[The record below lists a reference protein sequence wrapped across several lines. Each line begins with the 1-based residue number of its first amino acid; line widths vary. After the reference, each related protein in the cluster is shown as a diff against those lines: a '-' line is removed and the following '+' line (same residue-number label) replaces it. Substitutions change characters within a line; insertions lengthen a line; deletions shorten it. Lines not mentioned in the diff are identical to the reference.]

1 VQTHEGKTVGDL
13 RRREALPRAVVY
25 LGLHYPR
32 AVLLLWLLVAALA
45 TIGVLRLQIET
56 STDSV
61 LDRSGEP
68 WRFYQDSQDRF
79 GGDEILAL
87 VIEGERTFDPAILI
101 KSVELSEALEPLAG
115 VRRVDSLATVPLVH
129 VTTDGAVS
137 LEAALENG
145 VPADATALK
154 RFESLVVADRIAPR
168 TLVSK
173 DHRAVAVNVVLEKGP
188 EAHYE
193 RVFSEIEQHAEGVQT
208 WLSGVPVF
216 RTEADAR
223 TAAELSFF
231 IPLTI
236 GLVGIVLFLLFG
248 TLRAAA
254 IPIAV
259 SGLSTWILL
268 GAMGALG
275 VPLTVSTVILPSI
288 LLALGSAYSMHE
300 LTVAVD
306 CHSFPELAES
316 LQTVA
321 LPIALSGLTTAI
333 GFVAV
338 SLVRINVVR
347 DVGAFGAIGVFVVMA
362 ASLTATPATLRL
374 WPIRSRRPVLQRWLS
389 GPAVESLVRLAAGHW
404 RVVIVSW
411 IAATAIVMAGIA
423 RLEVETDAVKWFL
436 KGDPVRLSYESIR
449 DRFSG
454 ISPMNVVIEAPEGE
468 SVAAPRAVAALS
480 DLTTYL
486 ESLPEVGRA
495 LSVADPLRQI
505 HRGFVGNAGEPLPV
519 DSAVIE
525 QYLLVLESSEYMRD
539 FLTIDRRSANVPLR
553 ANDNGS
559 DALLAVAAKANA
571 WWEAHGPPG
580 YSARTTGIMYEFAR
594 AEDEITMGQLRGL
607 VFALLVI
614 AVILLMIFRSIKLAV
629 IALAPNALPVA
640 MAFGA
645 MGVLGIALDAGTV
658 LVGNL
663 ALGIAVDD
671 TIHTITG
678 YHRQRS
684 IGQSPERALL
694 RTFERVLPPV
704 VFTTL
709 TIGLG
714 FAVFGFS
721 TLVFTRHL
729 GLVTSGIM
737 VLCLLA
743 DILLL
748 PALLLAASRNRRS
761 KSAQIR

>member
-1 VQTHEGKTVGDL
+1 
-13 RRREALPRAVVY
+13 
-25 LGLHYPR
+25 
-32 AVLLLWLLVAALA
+32 
-45 TIGVLRLQIET
+45 
-56 STDSV
+56 
-61 LDRSGEP
+61 
-68 WRFYQDSQDRF
+68 
-79 GGDEILAL
+79 
-87 VIEGERTFDPAILI
+87 
-101 KSVELSEALEPLAG
+101 
-115 VRRVDSLATVPLVH
+115 
-129 VTTDGAVS
+129 
-137 LEAALENG
+137 
-145 VPADATALK
+145 
-154 RFESLVVADRIAPR
+154 
-168 TLVSK
+168 
-173 DHRAVAVNVVLEKGP
+173 
-188 EAHYE
+188 
-193 RVFSEIEQHAEGVQT
+193 
-208 WLSGVPVF
+208 
-216 RTEADAR
+216 
-223 TAAELSFF
+223 
-231 IPLTI
+231 
-236 GLVGIVLFLLFG
+236 
-248 TLRAAA
+248 
-254 IPIAV
+254 
-259 SGLSTWILL
+259 
-268 GAMGALG
+268 M
-275 VPLTVSTVILPSI
+275 
-288 LLALGSAYSMHE
+288 
-300 LTVAVD
+300 
-306 CHSFPELAES
+306 
-316 LQTVA
+316 
-321 LPIALSGLTTAI
+321 
-333 GFVAV
+333 
-338 SLVRINVVR
+338 
-347 DVGAFGAIGVFVVMA
+347 
-362 ASLTATPATLRL
+362 
-374 WPIRSRRPVLQRWLS
+374 
-389 GPAVESLVRLAAGHW
+389 
-404 RVVIVSW
+404 VIVSW
-411 IAATAIVMAGIA
+411 IVATAIVMAGIA

-436 KGDPVRLSYESIR
+436 KGDPVRVSYESIR

-468 SVAAPRAVAALS
+468 SVAAPRAVTALS

-505 HRGFVGNAGEPLPV
+505 HRGFAGNAGEPLPV

-525 QYLLVLESSEYMRD
+525 QYLLVLESSEYMQD
-539 FLTIDRRSANVPLR
+539 FLTIDRKSANVPLR

-571 WWEAHGPPG
+571 WWEAHGAPG

-614 AVILLMIFRSIKLAV
+614 AVILLIIFRSSKLAV

-663 ALGIAVDD
+663 ALGIAIDD

-678 YHRQRS
+678 YYRRRS
-684 IGQSPERALL
+684 TGESPEHALL
-694 RTFERVLPPV
+694 RTFERVLPPI

-748 PALLLAASRNRRS
+748 PALLLAASRNRRP
-761 KSAQIR
+761 KTAQIR